1 MPDCLFC
8 RIVSKEIPAEIVYED
23 EATLAFIDIRPTAPG
38 HVLVIPKQHSDGL
51 HDADPVVLGA
61 VIRTV
66 QRLARVLM
74 QALEVE
80 GFNVIQ
86 NNGSVA
92 NQAIPHLHFH
102 IIPRREGDGLESWHG
117 KVYAEGERE
126 KMGERVRKF
135 LS

>member
-1 MPDCLFC
+1 MSDCLFC
-8 RIVSKEIPAEIVYED
+8 RIVRKEIPAEVVYED
-23 EATLAFIDIRPTAPG
+23 EATLAFLDIRPTAPG

-51 HDADPVVLGA
+51 HDANPVVLGA

-74 QALEVE
+74 QVFEVE

-92 NQAIPHLHFH
+92 GQVIPHLHFH
-102 IIPRREGDGLESWHG
+102 IIPRQTGDGLEHWHG
-117 KVYAEGERE
+117 KVYGEGEMKE
-126 KMGERVRKF
+126 MGERVRKNV
-135 LS
+135 